1 MDPCRAEAPVEALLA
16 IRTRTIL
23 RRHRHLRHQTSS
35 NFAVASVPSLYA
47 MRNCFAAFLFAVA
60 CALSQTPAPAPE
72 GVASEWEVKA
82 KMVAMAA
89 DVAHVEDL
97 LARVRPN
104 EWIAKGAPDAYL
116 QQLQSS
122 KTSVQLLIA
131 ATEKIAKEPEKLSAA
146 LDALFRMDS
155 MDLFLQS
162 LKEGVRKYQGPSLA
176 DDIARFIADN
186 SRHRDMLRQ
195 HSVELAAAR
204 ENELKVIQGE
214 AQRCRTELSRKDA
227 PESQP
232 RPEPKPRRSRRNSN

>member
-1 MDPCRAEAPVEALLA
+1 MA
-16 IRTRTIL
+16 
-23 RRHRHLRHQTSS
+23 
-35 NFAVASVPSLYA
+35 
-47 MRNCFAAFLFAVA
+47 
-60 CALSQTPAPAPE
+60 
-72 GVASEWEVKA
+72 
-82 KMVAMAA
+82 AMAA
-89 DVAHVEDL
+89 DVGRIEDL

-122 KTSVQLLIA
+122 KTSMQLLIA
-131 ATEKIAKEPEKLSAA
+131 ATEKLAKEPEKLSAA

-195 HSVELAAAR
+195 HSIELAAAR
-204 ENELKVIQGE
+204 ESELKVINNE

-227 PESQP
+227 PETQP
-232 RPEPKPRRSRRNSN
+232 RPVVVRRRSK